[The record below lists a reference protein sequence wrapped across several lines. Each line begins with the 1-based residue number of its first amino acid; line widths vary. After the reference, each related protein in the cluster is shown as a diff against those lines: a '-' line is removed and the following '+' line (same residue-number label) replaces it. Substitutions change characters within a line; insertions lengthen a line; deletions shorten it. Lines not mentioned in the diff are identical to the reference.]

1 MFSCSQRLHLQPTAT
16 LPSTRLQGGARGLR
30 ARSAVGAEAGAFPT
44 TIGDSVR
51 VHSPQGA
58 CYVFDISRYLTG
70 CRVALGTLVVS
81 ISRLTPTNILR
92 ICYDSCIYILY
103 DAQV

>member
-1 MFSCSQRLHLQPTAT
+1 MEGDWNGLLQDAEEAQRA
-16 LPSTRLQGGARGLR
+16 LR
-30 ARSAVGAEAGAFPT
+30 RTPHAP
-44 TIGDSVR
+44 
-51 VHSPQGA
+51 H
-58 CYVFDISRYLTG
+58 CYVFDIFRYLTG

>member
-1 MFSCSQRLHLQPTAT
+1 MASALSLSLSLFVFVGARVSSRGEPLRVPTA
-16 LPSTRLQGGARGLR
+16 SLR
-30 ARSAVGAEAGAFPT
+30 V
-44 TIGDSVR
+44 
-51 VHSPQGA
+51 

-70 CRVALGTLVVS
+70 CWVALGTLVVS

>member
-1 MFSCSQRLHLQPTAT
+1 MGAQSERIDSRTT
-16 LPSTRLQGGARGLR
+16 LTWRPKGH
-30 ARSAVGAEAGAFPT
+30 AVGAAVGMRAVTVLARAP
-44 TIGDSVR
+44 VAM
-51 VHSPQGA
+51 VVAMKMASPPM

-70 CRVALGTLVVS
+70 CWVALGTLVVS

>member
-1 MFSCSQRLHLQPTAT
+1 MTCGGTEYRAT
-16 LPSTRLQGGARGLR
+16 IQSG
-30 ARSAVGAEAGAFPT
+30 S
-44 TIGDSVR
+44 I
-51 VHSPQGA
+51 

>member
-1 MFSCSQRLHLQPTAT
+1 MQDTMLRILTIPPWPDSIGENLLKHWADGT
-16 LPSTRLQGGARGLR
+16 LPTLDGG
-30 ARSAVGAEAGAFPT
+30 
-44 TIGDSVR
+44 
-51 VHSPQGA
+51 